1 MYARRV
7 EFLRARDLSTSSQC
21 VAAVTFRNSGSDQGP
36 LSKDHV
42 DFKPDESSTSV
53 SLLCLDGSKNN
64 HDQNFNKTFVF
75 S

>member
-21 VAAVTFRNSGSDQGP
+21 VAVSFRNSGSDQEP

-53 SLLCLDGSKNN
+53 SLWTCVVSRRK
-64 HDQNFNKTFVF
+64 
-75 S
+75 